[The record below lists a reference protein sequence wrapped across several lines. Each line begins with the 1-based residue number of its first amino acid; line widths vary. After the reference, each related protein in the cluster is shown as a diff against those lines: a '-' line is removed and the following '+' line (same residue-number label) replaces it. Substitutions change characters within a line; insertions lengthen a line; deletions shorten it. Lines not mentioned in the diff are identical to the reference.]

1 MIEHKPTNKKSIII
15 IKINKPVSDDFLL
28 VVDGPPLP
36 CRNKTNHT
44 GCLDK
49 HRNNIQ
55 TDSPYYQLSISDS
68 SKNIELKAYRFLVN
82 FNIIW
87 KPKDIKILKS
97 WNLLILCLQINLKIL
112 VFWDALYIIW
122 DATNRQK
129 EDFRFGEI
137 SRIFDYF
144 EIVSQMYS
152 FEEVLDDFHSFWVE
166 FIIPWRNE
174 QTNFFQNKAC
184 SLPEYSHTL

>member
-1 MIEHKPTNKKSIII
+1 MIF
-15 IKINKPVSDDFLL
+15 FLL
-28 VVDGPPLP
+28 LMALLYPVEIRQIIQGALI
-36 CRNKTNHT
+36 
-44 GCLDK
+44 
-49 HRNNIQ
+49 NIG
-55 TDSPYYQLSISDS
+55 TTYRLILLIINYQFQILQ
-68 SKNIELKAYRFLVN
+68 KKKLKAYRFLVN

-122 DATNRQK
+122 DGTNRQK

-184 SLPEYSHTL
+184 SLPEYNHTL